1 MHCFFT
7 FGRMLS
13 LFDIAL
19 TSFYTLVIFAWIYYS
34 RFFRLAGLHPRFT
47 VLAFTVKIISG
58 FLLTW
63 IYTAYYDDRSQS
75 DIFKFFDDS
84 KFIYQALENN
94 PADYFSMIL
103 GLDQNRPYYD
113 QYYYQMSNWFK
124 SYDSS
129 LFNDTRTMIR
139 LNAFIRLF
147 SFGVY
152 HVHTLFFSLL
162 TFIGLIFIYKAMYR
176 WFYDRTVLLALAL
189 FLMPSVLCWTSGV
202 LKEAVLFLGLG
213 LLLYGLSIGFDGK
226 FNWKTV
232 KYIIPGIVF
241 MLVVKPYILA
251 ALIPG
256 ILALSGFS
264 WLKKGPL
271 GIYFIGVYALF
282 AVAFWLLA
290 QLGPQYNILA
300 QLSERQQSVQRLA
313 FYVDSGSLVDAAPLN
328 PNIWSLLRN
337 LPEALINSAFRPSI
351 LDADN
356 ALKWL
361 AAFENLLMIIMLV
374 FCIGLFKYDHKK
386 LAVWLFLMSFVFIV
400 YALSGLTTPV
410 LGTLVRYRVP
420 ALPFFM
426 LLMFMMVDYERLKR
440 ILDETFGKIE

>member
-1 MHCFFT
+1 MLCFFT
-7 FGRMLS
+7 FGLMLS
-13 LFDIAL
+13 WFDIAL
-19 TSFYTLVIFAWIYYS
+19 TSFYALVIFAWMFYS
-34 RFFRLAGLHPRFT
+34 RFFHLAGLHPRFS
-47 VLAFTVKIISG
+47 VIAFSVKIISG

-84 KFIYQALENN
+84 KYIYQALEHK
-94 PADYFSMIL
+94 PADFFSMVF

-162 TFIGLIFIYKAMYR
+162 TFLGLIFIYKAMYR
-176 WFYDRTVLLALAL
+176 WFADRTLLLALSL

-213 LLLYGLSIGFDGK
+213 FLLYGLSSCYSGK
-226 FNWKTV
+226 LNWKSI
-232 KYIIPGIVF
+232 KFILPGVLL

-256 ILALSGFS
+256 VIALISFSRIKGGRIGFH
-264 WLKKGPL
+264 
-271 GIYFIGVYALF
+271 FAGVYALS
-282 AVAFWLLA
+282 AIAFWLLA
-290 QLGPQYNILA
+290 QLEPQYNILE

-313 FYVDSGSLVDAAPLN
+313 FYVDSGSLVYAAPLN

-337 LPEALINSAFRPSI
+337 LPEALINAAFRPSI

-356 ALKWL
+356 SLKWL
-361 AAFENLLMIIMLV
+361 AAFENLLIIIILV
-374 FCIGLFKYDHKK
+374 FCIGLFKYDPKK

-426 LLMFMMVDYERLKR
+426 MLMFMMMDYERLKR
-440 ILDETFGKIE
+440 ILNETFGKIE